1 MGAQRG
7 PKCIMRLSDN
17 RGGGWG
23 SPGGRNVN
31 QQDKIIKGR
40 VCTGQGEEELRGEDN
55 GQGHSEVR
63 GRV

>member
-1 MGAQRG
+1 
-7 PKCIMRLSDN
+7 MRLSDN